1 MNTEKMANNI
11 ARWLRDYCNGYGKAG
26 YVVGLSGG
34 VDSATA
40 AALAVR
46 AVGAD
51 RVAGVLMP
59 CRSNEDDLRLGT
71 AVAKWLGIH
80 HFTLDLAPVYD
91 SLTYLQQAIAVT
103 PETKPH
109 ICMAE
114 ANLKPRLRMIALY
127 YIANVADRLVL
138 GTGNKS
144 ELELG
149 YFTKYG
155 DGGVD
160 VLPLGNLYKTQVWE
174 LAEYLGVPQEII
186 DRPPSAGL
194 WAGQTDEGE
203 LGHTYAELDGVL
215 AEMALYP
222 SPPGM
227 PTEGIY
233 HRVATMCANAAHKL
247 SMPPMGPGVSL

>member
-1 MNTEKMANNI
+1 MNAGRTANNI
-11 ARWLRDYCNGYGKAG
+11 ARWLRDYCDNHGKNG

-46 AVGAD
+46 GIGRSKVL
-51 RVAGVLMP
+51 GVLMP
-59 CRSNEDDLRLGT
+59 CHSVEEDLLLGAR
-71 AVAKWLGIH
+71 AVSWLGIQRGQV
-80 HFTLDLAPVYD
+80 DLAPVYD
-91 SLTYLQQAIAVT
+91 SMVCIGSAV
-103 PETKPH
+103 PH
-109 ICMAE
+109 AARPLAE
-114 ANLKPRLRMIALY
+114 ANIKPRLRMIVLY
-127 YIANVADRLVL
+127 YLAGALDLLVL
-138 GTGNKS
+138 GTGNKT

-194 WAGQTDEGE
+194 WEGQTDEGE
-203 LGHTYAELDGVL
+203 LGYSYKVLDGVL
-215 AEMALYP
+215 RRHIVEGPVFDLVAAL
-222 SPPGM
+222 
-227 PTEGIY
+227 
-233 HRVATMCANAAHKL
+233 RADAQHKL
-247 SMPPMGPGVSL
+247 NMPPMGPGASQ